1 MQAFS
6 THIEPSKA
14 YIHTSTCN
22 MLPNKNLITDL
33 VVAGSALALPEPAPA
48 DAVEN
53 VERDAAPAAEPD
65 NLDRPNRPDCRCHRV
80 NNPGGCS
87 MLHQRHG

>member
-1 MQAFS
+1 
-6 THIEPSKA
+6 
-14 YIHTSTCN
+14 
-22 MLPNKNLITDL
+22 MLPIKTLITAL